1 MSIYATKESDKKAL
15 KQLLTPEGKD
25 DFNKLV
31 AETVTVADLLEKFP
45 SSTPTVEY
53 MIEYFP
59 LIKPR
64 LYSIASAQEFSGDN
78 LELCIILNDWKTPSG
93 KYR

>member
-1 MSIYATKESDKKAL
+1 MSIYSTKETDKKQL
-15 KQLLTPEGKD
+15 KYLLTPEGKD

-45 SSTPTVEY
+45 TATPSVEY

-64 LYSIASAQEFSGDN
+64 LYSIASA
-78 LELCIILNDWKTPSG
+78 
-93 KYR
+93 